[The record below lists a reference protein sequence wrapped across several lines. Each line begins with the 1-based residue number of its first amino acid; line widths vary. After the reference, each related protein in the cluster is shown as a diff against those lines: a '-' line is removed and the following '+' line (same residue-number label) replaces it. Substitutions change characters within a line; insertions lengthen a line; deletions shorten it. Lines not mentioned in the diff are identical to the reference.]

1 MSGVRRH
8 AERVQVDDREAGNLR
23 LARLPGEFAEAGR
36 ELDLLCHQN
45 RADLGFRSAIR
56 TRPRQGLFEYHRLG
70 ARRQPD
76 GLRQGRGRP
85 AEGAAAIAKRARRQ
99 RP

>member
-85 AEGAAAIAKRARRQ
+85 AEGAAAIAKRARPQ